1 MRGGDEREGSEQ
13 LGWFAQGSHLHLRP
27 WSSPPCTR
35 LACSSFPTFLIGHW
49 VAVEER
55 DLPVQSLDQV
65 RAYGGVPAAWEVDK
79 CFDLD
84 DKMHLK
90 WPREDNLRLSSCELC
105 YRIVHLCTR
114 QREIPHISKKDIF
127 KMTVLQCW
135 SLSTASWS
143 MTISRTLIPSPLVD
157 RRKGKTYLNC
167 SDLKI
172 TAKAGHGS
180 SSSWDI
186 LARAL
191 SSVASLLWNLWV
203 WNRSC

>member
-13 LGWFAQGSHLHLRP
+13 LGWFAQGSHLHLQP

-35 LACSSFPTFLIGHW
+35 LACTSFLTFLIGHW

-114 QREIPHISKKDIF
+114 QREIPHISKK
-127 KMTVLQCW
+127 
-135 SLSTASWS
+135 
-143 MTISRTLIPSPLVD
+143 
-157 RRKGKTYLNC
+157 TYLRWLFF
-167 SDLKI
+167 SVEAFQLL
-172 TAKAGHGS
+172 HGQ
-180 SSSWDI
+180 W
-186 LARAL
+186 LFL
-191 SSVASLLWNLWV
+191 VH
-203 WNRSC
+203 

>member
-13 LGWFAQGSHLHLRP
+13 LGWFAQGSHLHHLQP

-65 RAYGGVPAAWEVDK
+65 RAYGGLPAAWEVDK

-114 QREIPHISKKDIF
+114 QREIPHISKK
-127 KMTVLQCW
+127 
-135 SLSTASWS
+135 
-143 MTISRTLIPSPLVD
+143 
-157 RRKGKTYLNC
+157 TYLRWLFF
-167 SDLKI
+167 SVEAFQLL
-172 TAKAGHGS
+172 HGQ
-180 SSSWDI
+180 W
-186 LARAL
+186 LFL
-191 SSVASLLWNLWV
+191 VH
-203 WNRSC
+203 